1 MYYVVHY
8 YRKALSAI
16 GLRIAE
22 EIGILSGFIGM
33 SIFALDPGVK
43 GRETTRDNDT
53 YHASANGSFRTLDV
67 APSP

>member
-1 MYYVVHY
+1 MYYIVHY
-8 YRKALSAI
+8 YHKALSAI

-22 EIGILSGFIGM
+22 EMAILSGFM
-33 SIFALDPGVK
+33 EMPLFALDPGVK